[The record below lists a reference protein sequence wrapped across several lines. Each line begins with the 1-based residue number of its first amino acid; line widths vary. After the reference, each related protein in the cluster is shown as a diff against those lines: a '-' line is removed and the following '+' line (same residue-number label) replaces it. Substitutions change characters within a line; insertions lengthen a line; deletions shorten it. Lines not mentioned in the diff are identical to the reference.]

1 MKTTLKIAALLAG
14 LASAPVHASAPMP
27 QTVVTAVTGDCTNAD
42 VRPGMTPLP
51 NDRIA
56 FGLNFE
62 NRTLQALDQVA
73 DGNQVGAT
81 CDLTVEVQV
90 PHGYRLKI
98 DAFALEGY
106 LRATGQNYVGIE
118 ADYDARH
125 GSAAGDRFADM
136 NFWLNPRDAAEA
148 QGDDRLAP
156 GSLLG
161 APQGPWAARY
171 DLTRGHD
178 QMMASDCGETVVLH
192 SALYLHA
199 MKVDDQ
205 GGPANL
211 ALFKDDQS
219 GRVEWGWQMES
230 CGDTGGH
237 DAWFQ
242 GPWHSRYSV
251 NNQWVQAGLNFFDRH
266 GGQYTTSSWTGDLA
280 VERFDDREVS
290 GTWRAQ
296 GEQGWFSFQ
305 RGQDGR
311 SFHGRWGRQQGFE
324 QGSWSGER

>member
-62 NRTLQALDQVA
+62 NRTLQALDQAA

-161 APQGPWAARY
+161 APQGPWAAKY

-178 QMMASDCGETVVLH
+178 QMMASDCGETVVLQRPL
-192 SALYLHA
+192 SARDEGGRPGRPGEPRAL
-199 MKVDDQ
+199 Q
-205 GGPANL
+205 GRPERPRRMGLADGILRRYRRPRRLVPRPL
-211 ALFKDDQS
+211 ALPLQ
-219 GRVEWGWQMES
+219 
-230 CGDTGGH
+230 
-237 DAWFQ
+237 
-242 GPWHSRYSV
+242 
-251 NNQWVQAGLNFFDRH
+251 
-266 GGQYTTSSWTGDLA
+266 
-280 VERFDDREVS
+280 
-290 GTWRAQ
+290 
-296 GEQGWFSFQ
+296 
-305 RGQDGR
+305 
-311 SFHGRWGRQQGFE
+311 RQQPM
-324 QGSWSGER
+324 GSSRPQLFRSPRRPIHHLELDRGPRRRAL